1 MANDASSIS
10 RRCTS
15 VRRRRHIAVSTNS
28 AKISIKPVSPV
39 TISATGPE
47 VMPCAAARAARRTTT
62 QHRSHNDARRGSC
75 ANGPE
80 KPMPGNTTQR
90 YKYCLDEEDQEPQRQ
105 HDSVRDDVRR
115 QRALGSPGRRQ
126 VKVSNGPLQ
135 FLSLSCACFAVFRQR
150 TGLPGASSSQCSM
163 CSAVIC
169 VAQWVVST
177 ATAWMVQNV
186 LSSLG
191 SSVVRL

>member
-1 MANDASSIS
+1 MAIDASSIS

-15 VRRRRHIAVSTNS
+15 VRRRRYIAVTTNS

-62 QHRSHNDARRGSC
+62 NIEATTTPDAAPVPTGPRSRCRETRRNAISIVWTR
-75 ANGPE
+75 
-80 KPMPGNTTQR
+80 KIR
-90 YKYCLDEEDQEPQRQ
+90 EPQRQ

-135 FLSLSCACFAVFRQR
+135 FLSLSCGCFAVFRQR
-150 TGLPGASSSQCSM
+150 TGLPSASSSQCSM

-177 ATAWMVQNV
+177 ATCWMVQNV
-186 LSSLG
+186 LSSSG